1 MTKKEELI
9 RDYESMKENCIALT
23 LWIHMPTGEI
33 EMITNPNVVEKMK
46 YVEKTYTDELV
57 HTNCLDIY
65 IESWEFKQRNQ
76 SITFGQACDLMK
88 YSGVKIKRS
97 EWEEKEYAYYLNSKS
112 RRRVARE
119 LFGENNIKEGYL
131 KDSKDKATELWIPTL
146 YESVA
151 NDYSVVM

>member
-9 RDYESMKENCIALT
+9 RDYEALKENCIALT

-33 EMITNPNVVEKMK
+33 ETITNPNVVEKMK

-57 HTNCLDIY
+57 HTNYLDIY
-65 IESWEFKQRNQ
+65 IESWEFKQHKKQ
-76 SITFGQACDLMK
+76 ITFGQACDLMK
-88 YSGVKIKRS
+88 YSGVKIKKT

>member
-9 RDYESMKENCIALT
+9 RDYESMKENCVALT
-23 LWIHMPTGEI
+23 LWIHMPTGEL

>member
-9 RDYESMKENCIALT
+9 RDYESLKENCIALT

-33 EMITNPNVVEKMK
+33 ETITNPNVVEKMK

-76 SITFGQACDLMK
+76 TITFGQACDLMK
-88 YSGVKIKRS
+88 YSGVKIKRP
-97 EWEEKEYAYYLNSKS
+97 EWAEKEYVYYLNSKS

-151 NDYSVVM
+151 NDYSVLM

>member
-33 EMITNPNVVEKMK
+33 ETITNPNVVEKMK

-65 IESWEFKQRNQ
+65 IESWEFKQNVISQ
-76 SITFGQACDLMK
+76 LH
-88 YSGVKIKRS
+88 
-97 EWEEKEYAYYLNSKS
+97 L
-112 RRRVARE
+112 
-119 LFGENNIKEGYL
+119 
-131 KDSKDKATELWIPTL
+131 DKLVI
-146 YESVA
+146 
-151 NDYSVVM
+151 

>member
-9 RDYESMKENCIALT
+9 RDYEALKENCIALT

-33 EMITNPNVVEKMK
+33 ETITNPNVVEKMK

-57 HTNCLDIY
+57 HANCLDIY
-65 IESWEFKQRNQ
+65 IESWEFKQHNQ
-76 SITFGQACDLMK
+76 TITFGQACDLMK
-88 YSGVKIKRS
+88 YSGVKIKRP
-97 EWEEKEYAYYLNSKS
+97 EWADKEYAYYLNSKS

>member
-9 RDYESMKENCIALT
+9 RDYEALKENCIALI

-33 EMITNPNVVEKMK
+33 ETITNPNVVEKMK

-76 SITFGQACDLMK
+76 PITFGRACDLMK
-88 YSGVKIKRS
+88 YSGVKIKRP

>member
-9 RDYESMKENCIALT
+9 RDYESVKENCVALT
-23 LWIHMPTGEI
+23 LWIHMPTGEL

-46 YVEKTYTDELV
+46 YVEKTYNDELV
-57 HTNCLDIY
+57 HTNCVEIY
-65 IESWEFKQRNQ
+65 IESWEFKQREQ
-76 SITFGQACDLMK
+76 PITFGQACDLMK
-88 YSGVKIKRS
+88 YSGVKIKRP
-97 EWEEKEYAYYLNSKS
+97 EWEEKEYAYYLSSKS

-119 LFGENNIKEGYL
+119 LFCENNIKEGYL

-151 NDYSVVM
+151 NDYSVAM

>member
-9 RDYESMKENCIALT
+9 RDYESLKENCIALT

-33 EMITNPNVVEKMK
+33 ETITNPNVVEKMK

-76 SITFGQACDLMK
+76 TITFGQACDLMK
-88 YSGVKIKRS
+88 YSGAKIKRP
-97 EWEEKEYAYYLNSKS
+97 EWAEKEYAYYLNSKS

-151 NDYSVVM
+151 NDYSVLM

>member
-33 EMITNPNVVEKMK
+33 ETITNPNVVEKMK
-46 YVEKTYTDELV
+46 YVEKTYNDELV
-57 HTNCLDIY
+57 HTNCAEIY
-65 IESWEFKQRNQ
+65 IESWEFKQREQ
-76 SITFGQACDLMK
+76 PITFGQACDLMK
-88 YSGVKIKRS
+88 YSGVKIKRP
-97 EWEEKEYAYYLNSKS
+97 EWEEKEYAYYLSSKS

>member
-33 EMITNPNVVEKMK
+33 ETITNPNVVEKMK

-88 YSGVKIKRS
+88 YSGVKIKKT

>member
-33 EMITNPNVVEKMK
+33 ETITNPNVVEKMK

-57 HTNCLDIY
+57 HTNYIDIY
-65 IESWEFKQRNQ
+65 IESWEFKQHEKQ
-76 SITFGQACDLMK
+76 ITFGQACDLMK
-88 YSGVKIKRS
+88 YSGVKIKKL
-97 EWEEKEYAYYLNSKS
+97 EWDEKEYVYYLNSKS

>member
-1 MTKKEELI
+1 MNWFI
-9 RDYESMKENCIALT
+9 QI
-23 LWIHMPTGEI
+23 
-33 EMITNPNVVEKMK
+33 
-46 YVEKTYTDELV
+46 
-57 HTNCLDIY
+57 LDIY
-65 IESWEFKQRNQ
+65 IESWEFKQHEKQ
-76 SITFGQACDLMK
+76 ITFGQACDLMK
-88 YSGVKIKRS
+88 YSGVKIKKP

-112 RRRVARE
+112 KRRVARE

>member
-9 RDYESMKENCIALT
+9 IDYESLKENCIALT

-33 EMITNPNVVEKMK
+33 ETITNPNVVEKMK

-76 SITFGQACDLMK
+76 TITFGQACDLMK
-88 YSGVKIKRS
+88 YSGVKIKRP

-131 KDSKDKATELWIPTL
+131 KDSKDKATEIWIPTL

-151 NDYSVVM
+151 NDYSVLM

>member
-9 RDYESMKENCIALT
+9 RDYESLKENCIALT

-33 EMITNPNVVEKMK
+33 ETITNPNVVEKMK

-76 SITFGQACDLMK
+76 TITFGQACDLMK
-88 YSGVKIKRS
+88 YSGVKIKRP
-97 EWEEKEYAYYLNSKS
+97 EWAEKEYAYYLNSKS

-151 NDYSVVM
+151 NNYSVLM

>member
-33 EMITNPNVVEKMK
+33 ETITNPNVVEKMK

-57 HTNCLDIY
+57 HINCLDIY

-88 YSGVKIKRS
+88 YSGVKIKKP

>member
-9 RDYESMKENCIALT
+9 RDYESLKENCIALT

-33 EMITNPNVVEKMK
+33 ETITNPNVVEKMK

-76 SITFGQACDLMK
+76 TITFGQACDLIK
-88 YSGVKIKRS
+88 YSVVKIKRP
-97 EWEEKEYAYYLNSKS
+97 EWAEKEYAYYLNSKS

-151 NDYSVVM
+151 NDYSVLM

>member
-9 RDYESMKENCIALT
+9 RDYEALKENCIALT

-33 EMITNPNVVEKMK
+33 ETITNPNVVEKMK

-65 IESWEFKQRNQ
+65 IESWEFKQHEKQ
-76 SITFGQACDLMK
+76 ITFGQACDLMK
-88 YSGVKIKRS
+88 YSGVKIKKT
-97 EWEEKEYAYYLNSKS
+97 EWGEKEYAYHLNSKS